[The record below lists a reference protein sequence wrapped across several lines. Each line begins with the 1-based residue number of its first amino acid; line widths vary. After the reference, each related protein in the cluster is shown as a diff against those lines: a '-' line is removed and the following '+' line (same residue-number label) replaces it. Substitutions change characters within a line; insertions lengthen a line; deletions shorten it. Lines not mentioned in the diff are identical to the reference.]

1 MLFDIPLFL
10 GRGILGGN
18 GLVGA
23 GIGLGIALVVFLVK
37 GSDKKGDR

>member
-1 MLFDIPLFL
+1 MFIDIPLFL

-23 GIGLGIALVVFLVK
+23 GIGLGIALVIFLVK